1 MNKKKAS
8 EYGLKVGKLKS
19 GALNK
24 ITDVKGLRVGHYTV
38 DDGYNNTGVTVVVPS
53 EKNVFVNKL
62 PCAVYVLNGFGKTA
76 GTIQIEELGTL
87 ESPIALTSTLNV
99 GLVTEGLIRYS
110 LDRCEKEGE
119 AIPTSVNS
127 LVLECND
134 GRINRS
140 DKRGVRPEDVL
151 LAIEGASESFEEG
164 DVGGG
169 RGMICHG
176 LKGGIGSASR
186 IVKLGNESYTVGVL
200 VQTNYGA
207 LNDLIV
213 NGKAIGGKIAKSIST
228 DESEKGSVIVV
239 VATDIPLSS
248 RQLKRVIKR
257 ASVGLARCGSY
268 VGHGSGEVFV
278 GFSTAYSLKNDPQEI
293 FSELR
298 VLNEDKL
305 NGVFRAVAE
314 ATEEAVLNS
323 MLCAEA
329 TNAINGE
336 RIHSLAE
343 YAELFEK

>member
-1 MNKKKAS
+1 MNKKAPD
-8 EYGLKVGKLKS
+8 YGLRIGKLKS
-19 GALNK
+19 GPLNK
-24 ITDVKGLRVGHYTV
+24 ISDVNGVKVGHYTL
-38 DDGYNNTGVTVVVPS
+38 DDGYNNTGVTVIMPT
-53 EKNVFVNKL
+53 EKNVFINKL
-62 PCAVYVLNGFGKTA
+62 PCAAYVLNGFGKTA

-87 ESPIALTSTLNV
+87 ESPVALTSTLNV
-99 GLVTEGLIRYS
+99 GLVTEGMVQYTLG
-110 LDRCEKEGE
+110 RCKAEGE
-119 AIPTSVNS
+119 EVPTSVNS

-134 GRINRS
+134 GRINHS
-140 DKRGVRPEDVL
+140 DKRGVLPEDVFT
-151 LAIEGASESFEEG
+151 AIENATSDFSEG

-176 LKGGIGSASR
+176 LKGGIGSSSR
-186 IVKLGNESYTVGVL
+186 LVKLGDENYTVGVL

-213 NGKAIGGKIAKSIST
+213 NGKAVGGKIAKSISS

-268 VGHGSGEVFV
+268 IGHGSGEVFV
-278 GFSTAYSLKNDPQEI
+278 GFSTAYSLKRDSKECFCDI
-293 FSELR
+293 R
-298 VLNEDKL
+298 ILNEDKM

-329 TNAINGE
+329 KTAINGE

-343 YAELFEK
+343 YAHLFEQ